1 MDPPLLTTLV
11 RRWHLAIRRRIHD
24 DLVAAG
30 HARLSP
36 AHMYI
41 FQSPGPEG
49 AGPSELARRTNITK
63 QALNHLLAGLERDGY
78 LRRVP
83 AAGDR
88 RATVIRLTDRGREVE
103 RLMNA
108 GSLRLEQEWSQRFD
122 GATIEHL
129 RALLVELESLTG

>member
-1 MDPPLLTTLV
+1 MPLLTTLV

-30 HARLSP
+30 HDRLSP

-41 FQSPGPEG
+41 FQSPGPDG
-49 AGPSELARRTNITK
+49 AGPSELARRTNMTK

-83 AAGDR
+83 ATGDR
-88 RATVIRLTDRGREVE
+88 RGTVIRVTPRGREVE

-108 GSLRLEQEWSQRFD
+108 SSLRLEQEWARLLDEPTVEQ
-122 GATIEHL
+122 L
-129 RALLVELESLTG
+129 RALLVEIEAVTG